1 MNTHLLSAAHAG
13 GSSNSL
19 VALTFTITIAYGC
32 GVVAQR
38 KGRSPLF
45 WFLFGVFFNI
55 VALVTILLM
64 PHRRA
69 SAERETL
76 DPDVSP
82 REDRQMLPLELRHAR
97 TVAFPTRSTAPS
109 RSSHEEGIDEIE
121 AWLKTQGPPAV
132 G

>member
-1 MNTHLLSAAHAG
+1 MNAHLLSAAHTG
-13 GSSNSL
+13 GSSNS
-19 VALTFTITIAYGC
+19 VAAFVFTIAIAYGC

-38 KGRSPLF
+38 KGRSQLI
-45 WFLFGVFFNI
+45 WFLFGIFLNI

-76 DPDVSP
+76 NPDDTP
-82 REDRQMLPLELRHAR
+82 REAGQMLPLELRHAR
-97 TVAFPTRSTAPS
+97 TVAFPTRHIASAGNGDSGGT
-109 RSSHEEGIDEIE
+109 DEIE
-121 AWLKTQGPPAV
+121 AWLKTQRPPAV